1 MYYVSCYYFDN
12 VRYILLY
19 RWCIYTICEQART
32 SYTCYATKQLC
43 DDKTLHVSHKK
54 VMLKY
59 WTYFYICYPLALS
72 WTLNISNLE
81 LLKHCLWISRLNFKH
96 LRLNIHTSAERYGIH
111 KKNELAKPRI
121 NYESRTIMWYKTP
134 NFEWKKQ
141 ADFEKTHI
149 SVILYYKIDHF
160 CPLKSNFHS
169 FSAIWP
175 NLWIWNS
182 LLPSIYHLL
191 AQVRHAQSHF
201 FPLGTNDWAK
211 NKPRLKKIAVFF
223 GNQESF

>member
-1 MYYVSCYYFDN
+1 MYLSLYWPSIFEHKICVVYDIDTYMYYVSCYYFDN

-59 WTYFYICYPLALS
+59 WTHFYIRYPLVLS

-96 LRLNIHTSAERYGIH
+96 LRLNIEHY
-111 KKNELAKPRI
+111 KNGD
-121 NYESRTIMWYKTP
+121 
-134 NFEWKKQ
+134 WKKI
-141 ADFEKTHI
+141 FWTENYWI
-149 SVILYYKIDHF
+149 FFLF
-160 CPLKSNFHS
+160 FH
-169 FSAIWP
+169 
-175 NLWIWNS
+175 
-182 LLPSIYHLL
+182 
-191 AQVRHAQSHF
+191 
-201 FPLGTNDWAK
+201 
-211 NKPRLKKIAVFF
+211 
-223 GNQESF
+223 